1 MRQPRVYLVFEAIHS
16 VSDDNNQAPFLSL
29 KKEKSQYV
37 WLKVVNNRGKLK
49 ERKFGE
55 SSIVR

>member
-16 VSDDNNQAPFLSL
+16 VSDDDNQAPFLSL

-49 ERKFGE
+49 ESLGR
-55 SSIVR
+55 VA